1 MANEIEVTQGGITD
15 LQRLR
20 EFVKSLPQEFK
31 KTFIKNIMEERNHDL
46 FSQEDMET
54 YFILDYLDELEEAGW
69 LVIE

>member
-31 KTFIKNIMEERNHDL
+31 KIFIKNTMEERNHDL

-54 YFILDYLDELEEAGW
+54 YFILEYLDELEEAGW
-69 LVIE
+69 LVVE

>member
-20 EFVKSLPQEFK
+20 EFVKSLPQEIK